1 METTMHRVFR
11 SRWWMPAFSVALG
24 VAILVA
30 AWAGGDTGFG
40 VFGLGLMTALG
51 AVFLLGGRSET
62 LSGLGGPGRDERWA
76 AIDLRATAGAG
87 LVLIR
92 VVIGAWL
99 WEIGHGRDGSPYSQ
113 LGAIA
118 GITYLLAVAIL
129 RWRS

>member
-1 METTMHRVFR
+1 METTMHNVFR

-30 AWAGGDTGFG
+30 GWAGGDLAFG
-40 VFGLGLMTALG
+40 LFGLGLMTVFG
-51 AVFLLGGRSET
+51 AMFLFGGRSET
-62 LSGLGGPGRDERWA
+62 LSGLGGPGRDERWQ

-87 LVLIR
+87 LVLIC

-99 WEIGHGRDGSPYSQ
+99 WEIGNGRDGSPYTQ

-118 GITYLLAVAIL
+118 GVSYVVAVAIV

>member
-1 METTMHRVFR
+1 METTMHRAFH

-24 VAILVA
+24 AAILVA
-30 AWAGGDTGFG
+30 AWAGGDAGFG
-40 VFGLGLMTALG
+40 VFGLVLMAALG
-51 AVFLLGGRSET
+51 ALFLFGGRSET
-62 LSGLGGPGRDERWA
+62 LSGLGGPGRDECWA

-87 LVLIR
+87 LVLIC

-99 WEIGHGRDGSPYSQ
+99 WEIGHGPDGSPYSQ

-118 GITYLLAVAIL
+118 GITYVMAIL

>member
-1 METTMHRVFR
+1 MRRDWTR

-24 VAILVA
+24 MAILVA
-30 AWAGGDTGFG
+30 AWAGGDPAFG

-62 LSGLGGPGRDERWA
+62 LSGLGGPGRDERWE
-76 AIDLRATAGAG
+76 AIDLRATAGTG
-87 LVLIR
+87 LVLIC
-92 VVIGAWL
+92 VVIGTWL

-118 GITYLLAVAIL
+118 GVTYVVAVAIL

>member
-1 METTMHRVFR
+1 METTMHNVFR

-30 AWAGGDTGFG
+30 GWAGGDLAFG
-40 VFGLGLMTALG
+40 LFGLALMTVFGAM
-51 AVFLLGGRSET
+51 FLFGGRSET
-62 LSGLGGPGRDERWA
+62 LSGLGGPGRDERWQ

-87 LVLIR
+87 LVLIC

-99 WEIGHGRDGSPYSQ
+99 WEIGNGRDGSPYTQ

-118 GITYLLAVAIL
+118 GVSYVVAVAIV